1 MTKGGVMD
9 AKNRNIIKF
18 LCIAGVTLTF
28 VLISVLLYQFIRIG
42 NQNKEKER
50 LDSHLMEITEQT
62 ENYSALVEDMSDMD
76 FLEDYA
82 RESGWAQNGDI
93 KFN

>member
-1 MTKGGVMD
+1 ME
-9 AKNRNIIKF
+9 ARNKNIVKF

-28 VLISVLLYQFIRIG
+28 ILVSVLLYQFIRIG

-62 ENYSALVEDMSDMD
+62 EN
-76 FLEDYA
+76 
-82 RESGWAQNGDI
+82 
-93 KFN
+93 

>member
-1 MTKGGVMD
+1 MD
-9 AKNRNIIKF
+9 YKQKNIIRF

-28 VLISVLLYQFIRIG
+28 ILVVVLLYQFIKIG
-42 NQNKEKER
+42 NQNKELNR
-50 LDSHLMEITEQT
+50 LEGQLLQVTQQT
-62 ENYSALVEDMSDMD
+62 EDYDSIVQNMQDVNY
-76 FLEDYA
+76 LEDYA

>member
-1 MTKGGVMD
+1 ME
-9 AKNRNIIKF
+9 ARNKNIVKF

-28 VLISVLLYQFIRIG
+28 ILVSVLLYQFIRIG

-62 ENYSALVEDMSDMD
+62 ENYKAKVEDMSSMD
-76 FLEDYA
+76 YLEDYA
-82 RESGWAQNGDI
+82 REFGWTQNGDI
-93 KFN
+93 KFQ

>member
-1 MTKGGVMD
+1 MD
-9 AKNRNIIKF
+9 YRQKNIIRF

-28 VLISVLLYQFIRIG
+28 ILVVVLLYQFIRIG
-42 NQNKEKER
+42 NQNKELDR
-50 LDSHLMEITEQT
+50 LQGQLLQVTKQT
-62 ENYSALVEDMSDMD
+62 EDYENKVQDIQDIN

>member
-1 MTKGGVMD
+1 MKGGVME
-9 AKNRNIIKF
+9 ARNKNIVKF

-28 VLISVLLYQFIRIG
+28 ILVSVLLYQFIRIG

-62 ENYSALVEDMSDMD
+62 ENYKAKVEDMSSMD
-76 FLEDYA
+76 YLEDYA
-82 RESGWAQNGDI
+82 REFGWTQNGDI
-93 KFN
+93 KFQ